1 MGYTFSILMEIGCS
15 VSTIE
20 VWLVGRTEYC
30 TGQVNRAD
38 EGDMF
43 WMACPSWK
51 SGKQLAL
58 RHVLSPNRHPCGEP
72 TIIKILILGFIAE
85 IYLSTL
91 A

>member
-43 WMACPSWK
+43 WMACPSWT
-51 SGKQLAL
+51 SGK
-58 RHVLSPNRHPCGEP
+58 
-72 TIIKILILGFIAE
+72 
-85 IYLSTL
+85 
-91 A
+91 